1 MHFLQTNA
9 VDLNGLL
16 IAVKNFLSANGWTV
30 LADGTG
36 GGGLTLEM
44 TNANGHSFKFTSRV
58 DAQAAYWTGVSVA
71 FNDRLLQIAY
81 QKSNIGMAAGYTV
94 TPAESNDCSGP
105 FSNVWLFTDAA
116 STYCHCIMQTD
127 NARYNHFSFGD
138 LDNKGLHGVN
148 IPYAMGLYYMYWP
161 NGPNYINGNL
171 PFNAP
176 NHGAHNIGMFCEDAS
191 SEVVA
196 GTGRAIRLGVPNG
209 LVDPALGF
217 TAGAIEAPILRPL
230 STRWTILNASGDLA
244 GRFLDFLHQYDNQG
258 YTGGVPVFPLAVV
271 QRAPADGAHTQL
283 GVIPTFGQVNMD
295 GLSPGQQLDF
305 AGEQWLCFPIKQKGT
320 YEGAN
325 GGANPQNMTNSL
337 NLGLAVRKA

>member
-16 IAVKNFLSANGWTV
+16 IALKNFLSANGWTV

-209 LVDPALGF
+209 FLTFFINTIIKDTLAEFQFFRLLWSNALLPMAPTRNLALYRRLGRSTWTDFRLASSWISQASSGF
-217 TAGAIEAPILRPL
+217 VFLSSKREPTKERTAE
-230 STRWTILNASGDLA
+230 
-244 GRFLDFLHQYDNQG
+244 
-258 YTGGVPVFPLAVV
+258 
-271 QRAPADGAHTQL
+271 
-283 GVIPTFGQVNMD
+283 PTHR
-295 GLSPGQQLDF
+295 
-305 AGEQWLCFPIKQKGT
+305 T
-320 YEGAN
+320 
-325 GGANPQNMTNSL
+325 
-337 NLGLAVRKA
+337 